1 MIRSVVKQN
10 QLEPDMNNAINSI
23 IASLETLFAEQDAKI
38 AADDVRWAMG
48 RVAAI
53 KEFKASEKY
62 AELRKKGAWGGMY
75 PALFEI
81 AGGKTWYGIFTQNSP
96 AGIAEFMAKNSAA
109 TAEKRTAKIA
119 SKLLKAGVEHV
130 ESATVA
136 YTKDGFQG
144 VFIVNGNRRVTLDV
158 IYAGGWNIQRA
169 HQRVL
174 VKVK

>member
-1 MIRSVVKQN
+1 
-10 QLEPDMNNAINSI
+10 MNNAINNI
-23 IASLETLFAEQDAKI
+23 IASLETFFAEQDAKI
-38 AADDVRWAMG
+38 ADDDVRWALG
-48 RVAAI
+48 RRDALN
-53 KEFKASEKY
+53 EFKKSKEY
-62 AELRKKGAWGGMY
+62 TEQRKKGAWNELYFRMFG
-75 PALFEI
+75 I
-81 AGGKTWYGIFTQNSP
+81 CGGKTWCAVFTQNST
-96 AGIAEFMAKNSAA
+96 AGIEEFMRKNAAA

-130 ESATVA
+130 EAATVA

-144 VFIVNGNRRVTLDV
+144 TFIINGNRRVTIDV